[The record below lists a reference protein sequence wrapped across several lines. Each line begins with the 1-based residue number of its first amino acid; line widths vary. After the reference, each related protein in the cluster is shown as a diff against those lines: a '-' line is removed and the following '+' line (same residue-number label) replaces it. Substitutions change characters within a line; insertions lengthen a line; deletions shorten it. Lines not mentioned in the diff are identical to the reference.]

1 MIEFGKTLK
10 SAREAKGLSVAQLAE
25 ATHLLP
31 RVVEDLEKEDFSR
44 LPAPIYGRGFVKL
57 YCEQVGLDP
66 KPMIA
71 EFMDIL
77 NGSRDTVVREHP
89 AAVPPPAPAPA
100 PVNHAPIQAA
110 PVIQPEPIT
119 APEPPIRPA
128 VKPVPADDLFAAAE
142 SRDAAQ
148 ILADTAATPEP
159 APAAPAAPKLSR
171 YATSYDNLVSDEPG
185 ARWTASPAIWRWVVV
200 GVVAAAFLVLVFLG
214 LRALYRATSPEPAPI
229 DETTAAALGESA
241 KPESA
246 APAPVPD
253 EKAKLANA
261 GRTPMDIAPLYVD

>member
-1 MIEFGKTLK
+1 MIEFGKTLR
-10 SAREAKGLSVAQLAE
+10 SAREAKGLSVAQVAE

-77 NGSRDTVVREHP
+77 NGGSGAGANERS

-100 PVNHAPIQAA
+100 PAPAA
-110 PVIQPEPIT
+110 
-119 APEPPIRPA
+119 APEPPSPEPA
-128 VKPVPADDLFAAAE
+128 ADNGGDDLFAAAE

-148 ILADTAATPEP
+148 ILADTAPAAEP

-171 YATSYDNLVSDEPG
+171 YATSYDNLVGDEPD
-185 ARWTASPAIWRWVVV
+185 ASWTASPAIWRWAVV

-241 KPESA
+241 KPEPA

-261 GRTPMDIAPLYVD
+261 GRTPMDIPPLYVD

>member
-1 MIEFGKTLK
+1 MIEFGKTLR
-10 SAREAKGLSVAQLAE
+10 SAREAKGLTVEQLAK
-25 ATHLLP
+25 ATCLLP
-31 RVVEDLEKEDFSR
+31 RVVADLEKEDFSR

-57 YCEQVGLDP
+57 DCEQVGLDP

-77 NGSRDTVVREHP
+77 NGGSGAGAKERS

-100 PVNHAPIQAA
+100 PAPAA
-110 PVIQPEPIT
+110 
-119 APEPPIRPA
+119 APEPPPPEPA
-128 VKPVPADDLFAAAE
+128 ADNNGDDLFAAAK

-148 ILADTAATPEP
+148 IPAGTATAAEP

-171 YATSYDNLVSDEPG
+171 YATSYDNLVGDEPG
-185 ARWTASPAIWRWVVV
+185 ASWTASPAIWRWAVV

-241 KPESA
+241 RPEPA
-246 APAPVPD
+246 DPAPVPD
-253 EKAKLANA
+253 EKAKLTNA
-261 GRTPMDIAPLYVD
+261 GRTPIDIAPLYVD

>member
-1 MIEFGKTLK
+1 MIEFGKTLR
-10 SAREAKGLSVAQLAE
+10 SAREAKGLSVAQVAE

-77 NGSRDTVVREHP
+77 NGGRGAAAKERP
-89 AAVPPPAPAPA
+89 AAVPPPSPAPA
-100 PVNHAPIQAA
+100 AA
-110 PVIQPEPIT
+110 PAA
-119 APEPPIRPA
+119 APEPPPPPKPA
-128 VKPVPADDLFAAAE
+128 ADNGGDDLFAAAE

-148 ILADTAATPEP
+148 ILANTAAAPEP

-185 ARWTASPAIWRWVVV
+185 ARWTASPAIWRWAVV
-200 GVVAAAFLVLVFLG
+200 GVVAAAFIVLVFLG

-241 KPESA
+241 KPEPA

>member
-1 MIEFGKTLK
+1 MIEFGKTLR
-10 SAREAKGLSVAQLAE
+10 SAREAKGLSVAQVAE

-66 KPMIA
+66 KPMVA

-77 NGSRDTVVREHP
+77 NGGRGAAAKERS

-100 PVNHAPIQAA
+100 PAPAA
-110 PVIQPEPIT
+110 
-119 APEPPIRPA
+119 APEPPPPEPA
-128 VKPVPADDLFAAAE
+128 ADNGGDDLFAAAE

-148 ILADTAATPEP
+148 ILADTAPAAEP
-159 APAAPAAPKLSR
+159 APAAPATPKLSR

-185 ARWTASPAIWRWVVV
+185 TSWTASPAIWRWAVV

-241 KPESA
+241 KPEPA
-246 APAPVPD
+246 ATAPVPD

-261 GRTPMDIAPLYVD
+261 GRTPMDIPPLYVD

>member
-1 MIEFGKTLK
+1 MIEFGKTLR
-10 SAREAKGLSVAQLAE
+10 SAREAKGLTVAQVAE

-77 NGSRDTVVREHP
+77 NGGRGAGANERS

-100 PVNHAPIQAA
+100 PAPAA
-110 PVIQPEPIT
+110 
-119 APEPPIRPA
+119 APEPPPPEPA
-128 VKPVPADDLFAAAE
+128 ADNGGDDLFAAAE

-148 ILADTAATPEP
+148 ILADTAPAAEP

-171 YATSYDNLVSDEPG
+171 YATSYDNFVGDEPD
-185 ARWTASPAIWRWVVV
+185 ASWTASPAIWRWAVV
-200 GVVAAAFLVLVFLG
+200 GVVAAVFLVLVFLG

-229 DETTAAALGESA
+229 DETIAAALGESA
-241 KPESA
+241 KPEPA

-261 GRTPMDIAPLYVD
+261 GRTPMDIPPLYVD

>member
-1 MIEFGKTLK
+1 MIEFGKTLR
-10 SAREAKGLSVAQLAE
+10 SAREAKGLSVAQVAE

-77 NGSRDTVVREHP
+77 NGGRGAAANERS

-100 PVNHAPIQAA
+100 PAPAA
-110 PVIQPEPIT
+110 
-119 APEPPIRPA
+119 APEPPPPEPA
-128 VKPVPADDLFAAAE
+128 ADNGGDDLFAAAE

-148 ILADTAATPEP
+148 ILADTAPAAEP
-159 APAAPAAPKLSR
+159 APAAPATPKLSR
-171 YATSYDNLVSDEPG
+171 YATSYDNLVGDEPD
-185 ARWTASPAIWRWVVV
+185 ASWTASPAIWRWAVV

-229 DETTAAALGESA
+229 DETTAAALSESA
-241 KPESA
+241 KPEPA

-261 GRTPMDIAPLYVD
+261 GRTPMDIPPLYVD

>member
-1 MIEFGKTLK
+1 MIEFGKTLR
-10 SAREAKGLSVAQLAE
+10 SAREAKGLTVAQVAE

-77 NGSRDTVVREHP
+77 NGGRGAGANERS

-100 PVNHAPIQAA
+100 PAPAA
-110 PVIQPEPIT
+110 
-119 APEPPIRPA
+119 APEPPPPEPA
-128 VKPVPADDLFAAAE
+128 ADNGGDDLFAAAE

-148 ILADTAATPEP
+148 ILADTAPAAGPAT
-159 APAAPAAPKLSR
+159 AAPAAPKLSR
-171 YATSYDNLVSDEPG
+171 YATSYDNLVGDERD
-185 ARWTASPAIWRWVVV
+185 ASWTASPAIWRWAVV
-200 GVVAAAFLVLVFLG
+200 GVVAAVFLVLVFLG

-241 KPESA
+241 KPEPA

-261 GRTPMDIAPLYVD
+261 GRTPMDIPPLYVD

>member
-1 MIEFGKTLK
+1 MIEFGKTLR
-10 SAREAKGLSVAQLAE
+10 SAREAKGLTVAQVAE

-66 KPMIA
+66 KPMVA

-77 NGSRDTVVREHP
+77 NGGRGAAAKERS

-100 PVNHAPIQAA
+100 AA
-110 PVIQPEPIT
+110 PAA
-119 APEPPIRPA
+119 APEPPPPPKPA
-128 VKPVPADDLFAAAE
+128 ADNGGDDLFAAAE

-148 ILADTAATPEP
+148 ILADTAPAAEP

-171 YATSYDNLVSDEPG
+171 YATSYDNLVGDEPD
-185 ARWTASPAIWRWVVV
+185 ASWTASPAIWRWAVV
-200 GVVAAAFLVLVFLG
+200 GVIAAAFLVLVFLG

-241 KPESA
+241 KPEPA

-261 GRTPMDIAPLYVD
+261 GRTPMDIPPLYVD

>member
-1 MIEFGKTLK
+1 MIEFGKTLR
-10 SAREAKGLSVAQLAE
+10 SAREAKGLSVAQVAE

-77 NGSRDTVVREHP
+77 NGGRGAAANERS

-100 PVNHAPIQAA
+100 PAPAA
-110 PVIQPEPIT
+110 
-119 APEPPIRPA
+119 APEPPPPEPA
-128 VKPVPADDLFAAAE
+128 ADNGGDDLFAAAE

-148 ILADTAATPEP
+148 ILADTAPAAEP
-159 APAAPAAPKLSR
+159 TPAAPAAPKLSR
-171 YATSYDNLVSDEPG
+171 YATSYDNLVGDEPD
-185 ARWTASPAIWRWVVV
+185 ASWTASPAIWRWAVV

-241 KPESA
+241 KPEPA

-261 GRTPMDIAPLYVD
+261 GRTPMDIPPLYVD

>member
-77 NGSRDTVVREHP
+77 NGGRGAGANERS

-100 PVNHAPIQAA
+100 PAPAA
-110 PVIQPEPIT
+110 
-119 APEPPIRPA
+119 APEPPPPEPA
-128 VKPVPADDLFAAAE
+128 ADNGGDDLFAAAE

-148 ILADTAATPEP
+148 ILADTAPAAEP

-171 YATSYDNLVSDEPG
+171 YATSYDNFVGDEPD
-185 ARWTASPAIWRWVVV
+185 ASWTASPAIWRWAVV
-200 GVVAAAFLVLVFLG
+200 GVVAAVFLVLVFLG

-241 KPESA
+241 KPEPA

-261 GRTPMDIAPLYVD
+261 GRTPMDIPPLYVD

>member
-1 MIEFGKTLK
+1 MIEFGKTLR
-10 SAREAKGLSVAQLAE
+10 SAREAKGLSVAQVAE

-77 NGSRDTVVREHP
+77 NGGRGAGANERS

-100 PVNHAPIQAA
+100 PAPAA
-110 PVIQPEPIT
+110 
-119 APEPPIRPA
+119 APEPPPPEPA
-128 VKPVPADDLFAAAE
+128 ADNGGDDLFAAAE

-148 ILADTAATPEP
+148 ILADTAPAAEP
-159 APAAPAAPKLSR
+159 APAAPATPKLSR
-171 YATSYDNLVSDEPG
+171 YATSYDNLVGDEPD
-185 ARWTASPAIWRWVVV
+185 ASRTASPAIWRWAVV

-241 KPESA
+241 KPEPA

-261 GRTPMDIAPLYVD
+261 GRTPMDIPPLYVD

>member
-10 SAREAKGLSVAQLAE
+10 SAREAKGLSVAQVAE
-25 ATHLLP
+25 ATRLLP
-31 RVVEDLEKEDFSR
+31 RIVEDLEKEDFSH

-57 YCEQVGLDP
+57 YCEEVGLDP

-77 NGSRDTVVREHP
+77 NGGRGGDVKERP

-100 PVNHAPIQAA
+100 QAA
-110 PVIQPEPIT
+110 APEPIT
-119 APEPPIRPA
+119 APEPPLRPA
-128 VKPVPADDLFAAAE
+128 VKPAQADDLFAAAE

-148 ILADTAATPEP
+148 ILADTAPAAEP

-171 YATSYDNLVSDEPG
+171 YATSYDNLVGDEPG
-185 ARWTASPAIWRWVVV
+185 ARWTASPSIWRWVVV

-214 LRALYRATSPEPAPI
+214 LRALYRATSSEPAPI

-241 KPESA
+241 KPEPS

-261 GRTPMDIAPLYVD
+261 GRTPMDIPPLYVD